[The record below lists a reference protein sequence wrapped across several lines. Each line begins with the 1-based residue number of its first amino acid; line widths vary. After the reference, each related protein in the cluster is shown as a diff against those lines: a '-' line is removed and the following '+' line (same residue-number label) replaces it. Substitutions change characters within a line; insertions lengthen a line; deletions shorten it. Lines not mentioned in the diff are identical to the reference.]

1 MVVGAAGATC
11 EGTGRV
17 GRGGAEDT
25 IGLNAPINGCT
36 LGITLGALASRALTA
51 FACETLAD
59 AEMVMLGCKGEIDVG
74 SGTGFNDSFGSP
86 FSDWAGGCVTEA
98 WFFCRGICWGTN
110 IWG

>member
-1 MVVGAAGATC
+1 
-11 EGTGRV
+11 
-17 GRGGAEDT
+17 
-25 IGLNAPINGCT
+25 
-36 LGITLGALASRALTA
+36 
-51 FACETLAD
+51 
-59 AEMVMLGCKGEIDVG
+59 MLGCKGEIGVG